1 MAFTK
6 YTKKQMVQ
14 ARALKKDGW
23 TSADIAKELDVGRQT
38 VNKWVKGLKS
48 AAAAQGQK
56 TAKAAK
62 ARKANV
68 AADKA
73 AGAAAISATPGF
85 VAINNERVRN
95 AVGPALLSP
104 GRRNDFKIIVEA
116 LEIMD
121 KSETL
126 ANLVWEEL
134 QTREWTP

>member
-1 MAFTK
+1 
-6 YTKKQMVQ
+6 
-14 ARALKKDGW
+14 
-23 TSADIAKELDVGRQT
+23 
-38 VNKWVKGLKS
+38 
-48 AAAAQGQK
+48 
-56 TAKAAK
+56 
-62 ARKANV
+62 V